1 MIKKYLNGNDFILE
15 NDEFLNENEYLA
27 VFFRLNSKTLD
38 STNKNNYI
46 FM

>member
-27 VFFRLNSKTLD
+27 VFFSLK
-38 STNKNNYI
+38 
-46 FM
+46 